1 MLNYTTE
8 PKEKN
13 PCWKSLQN
21 KWPAF
26 STYKLGG
33 GEETIYKISLWKDFQ
48 SEANNKISFVRSA

>member
-1 MLNYTTE
+1 ME